1 MRNLL
6 LKILFLATPLQ
17 LYAAENLSDHE
28 AFCQQYAEQ
37 PCITLIEQN
46 LALLPQF
53 SPAWYKMK
61 SYQLDY
67 FFDGQAFVKLYNETE
82 TLLNKD
88 GLPDAFQLQL
98 YFYYAKTSFYLDKT
112 TQARHYANLAV
123 LKLQDV
129 FNSFGT
135 PLRLIELANLS
146 ISLQD
151 LNTAYQLIGQ
161 AEQQFRKHRDPL
173 FWYEFYSNKA
183 HIFHVWDDLK
193 TAQQYRQLALD
204 AALTIGHQG
213 KIITAYGNLA
223 RTQQLQAQY
232 DQAYQTYLLSLPYFT
247 VGTDDA
253 ILAIH
258 QLRLAEISWQQQEY
272 ALAQHHIALI
282 NPTLLRTYHTDVYQ
296 QLCIKPELGLASCQT
311 TALLQH

>member
-1 MRNLL
+1 MRNSLL
-6 LKILFLATPLQ
+6 ALLFLVTPLP
-17 LYAAENLSDHE
+17 LVAAENLSDHE
-28 AFCQQYAEQ
+28 AFCQQNAPQ
-37 PCITLIEQN
+37 SCLALIEQN
-46 LALLPQF
+46 LALLPKF

-67 FFDGQAFVKLYNETE
+67 FYDGQTFTTLYNETE
-82 TLLNKD
+82 ALLAHD
-88 GLPDAFQLQL
+88 ALPDAFQLQL

-112 TQARHYANLAV
+112 AQARHYAHLAV
-123 LKLQDV
+123 TKLQDV
-129 FNSFGT
+129 FSSFGT
-135 PLRLIELANLS
+135 PLRLVELANLH

-183 HIFHVWDDLK
+183 QIFHLWDDLK
-193 TAQQYRQLALD
+193 TAQQYRQLAVD
-204 AALTIGHQG
+204 AALAIGHQG

-232 DQAYQTYLLSLPYFT
+232 NQAYQTYLLSLPYFT
-247 VGTDDA
+247 PGVDDA

-258 QLRLAEISWQQQEY
+258 QLRLAEISWQQQEF
-272 ALAQHHIALI
+272 ALAQHHLAQI
-282 NPTLLRTYHTDVYQ
+282 NRTLLRQYHNNLYQ
-296 QLCIKPELGLASCQT
+296 QLCIKPELSSTQCQLAAT
-311 TALLQH
+311 LQ